1 MNRRNET
8 FGTQRLV
15 QVIQENQQLA
25 AAEII
30 LKVIQAT
37 QVFSDDYGFLD
48 DFTLVI
54 LRREKIYKRTA

>member
-30 LKVIQAT
+30 LKVIQTT

-54 LRREKIYKRTA
+54 LRRENI